1 MLKILPVTHNEK
13 GFILPLVLF
22 ITAIVMVIVLS
33 GIQIYKN
40 NIQLTHHHIQQL
52 KIETLLQSALTRF
65 KQELKNGNIT
75 LPGSSDELLSTSYT
89 FPDGQV
95 EIHRRMVDKEKEETE
110 DTGPQTDKDLYRLR
124 CVITMEDLSYSFIHF
139 VAHSEKDKEG

>member
-65 KQELKNGNIT
+65 KQELKNGDIT

>member
-65 KQELKNGNIT
+65 KQELKNGDIT

-110 DTGPQTDKDLYRLR
+110 NTGPQTDKDLYRLR